1 TAASRSSAK
10 QSGSLMNASTTVVS
24 RLNQSNGVR
33 AGSKGPFR
41 MLVPAGADVASC
53 ASLSRA
59 PDPER
64 MSPSIFLL
72 WSSTYCCAAKEPMLG
87 PIRMKWAI
95 GVLLLGDAAQPHH
108 VLHQQI
114 KAALAEISE
123 TRSRGCRVAV
133 SAVIVAVDSQAG
145 WYPGVDQLDA
155 PPDGSAHTMRTLD
168 HSAPGLP

>member
-1 TAASRSSAK
+1 
-10 QSGSLMNASTTVVS
+10 MNASTTAVS

-33 AGSKGPFR
+33 AGSKGAFR
-41 MLVPAGADVASC
+41 MLVPAGAAVASF

-108 VLHQQI
+108 VLHQPI
-114 KAALAEISE
+114 KAALPEISE
-123 TRSRGCRVAV
+123 TRSRGCRVSV
-133 SAVIVAVDSQAG
+133 SPVIAAEENPAG
-145 WYPGVDQLDA
+145 FY
-155 PPDGSAHTMRTLD
+155 
-168 HSAPGLP
+168 